1 VSSLLSPD
9 IWVSLLA
16 LTALEIVLGVDNLVF
31 ISLMANKLPP
41 ASRDRVWKAG
51 LAMAAGMRV
60 VLLFAITWVI
70 GLTAPLFS
78 VLNHTV
84 SGRDLV
90 LLGGGLFL
98 LAKAVLEIHEQLYP
112 GSRHDGRADRTAATF
127 AGVLSQIALLDVVF
141 SLDSVI
147 TAVGMADR
155 IGVMIAAVLIAVGVM
170 MWLSSS
176 VMRVVN
182 EHPTI
187 RMLALAFL
195 LLIAVSLVAE
205 GGGAHLPKGY
215 IYSAMGFAVLVEVLN
230 MRMRRNQPA
239 GS

>member
-1 VSSLLSPD
+1 
-9 IWVSLLA
+9 LA
-16 LTALEIVLGVDNLVF
+16 LTALEVVLGVDNLVF
-31 ISLMANKLPP
+31 ISLMANKLPA
-41 ASRDRVWKAG
+41 ASRDRVWKVG
-51 LAMAAGMRV
+51 LGMAAGMRIL
-60 VLLFAITWVI
+60 LLFAITWVI

-84 SGRDLV
+84 SGRDLI

-98 LAKAVLEIHEQLYP
+98 LAKAVIEIHEQLYP
-112 GSRHDGRADRTAATF
+112 GTRHDDRVRRTAATF
-127 AGVLSQIALLDVVF
+127 AGVLTQIALLDMVF

-155 IGVMIAAVLIAVGVM
+155 ISVMIAAVLIAVGVM
-170 MWLSSS
+170 MWLSSP
-176 VMRVVN
+176 VMRIVN

-195 LLIAVSLVAE
+195 LLIGVSLVAE

-215 IYSAMGFAVLVEVLN
+215 IYSAMGFAVLVELLN

>member
-1 VSSLLSPD
+1 MSSLLSPD
-9 IWVSLLA
+9 IWASLVA

-31 ISLMANKLPP
+31 ISLMANKLPRE
-41 ASRDRVWKAG
+41 ARDRVWKVG
-51 LAMAAGMRV
+51 LAMAAIMRIL
-60 VLLFAITWVI
+60 LLFAITWVI

-78 VLNHTV
+78 ILNHTV
-84 SGRDLV
+84 SGRDLI

-98 LAKAVLEIHEQLYP
+98 LTKAVIEIHEQLYP
-112 GSRHDGRADRTAATF
+112 GTRHDDRVKRTAATF
-127 AGVLSQIALLDVVF
+127 AGVLTQIALLDVVF

-155 IGVMIAAVLIAVGVM
+155 ISVMIAAVLIAVGVM
-170 MWLSSS
+170 VWMSRP
-176 VMRVVN
+176 VMRIVN

-187 RMLALAFL
+187 RMLALSFL
-195 LLIAVSLVAE
+195 LLIGVSLVAE

-215 IYSAMGFAVLVEVLN
+215 IYSAMGFAVLVELLN
-230 MRMRRNQPA
+230 MRMRRNEPA